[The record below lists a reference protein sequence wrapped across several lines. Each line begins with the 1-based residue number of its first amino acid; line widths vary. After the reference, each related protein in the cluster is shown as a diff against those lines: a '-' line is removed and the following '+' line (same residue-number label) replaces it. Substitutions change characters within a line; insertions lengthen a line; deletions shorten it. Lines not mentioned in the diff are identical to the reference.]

1 MSIEDMEHGFFMNV
15 NNQISL
21 ACEQIQNDSQLA
33 NGYNAIG
40 FSQGAQFL
48 YSAHLLK

>member
-1 MSIEDMEHGFFMNV
+1 MNYISVKDTTYGYFGNV
-15 NNQISL
+15 NNQISEV
-21 ACEQIQNDSQLA
+21 CQQIGNVVELK

-48 YSAHLLK
+48 